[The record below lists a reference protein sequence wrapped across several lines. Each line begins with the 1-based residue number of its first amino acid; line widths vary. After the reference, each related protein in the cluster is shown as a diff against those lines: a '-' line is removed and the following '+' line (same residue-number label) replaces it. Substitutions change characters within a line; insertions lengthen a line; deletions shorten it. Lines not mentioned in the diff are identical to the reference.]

1 MGRYL
6 FLKRM
11 WRRMAN
17 GKFYH
22 LGLGSK
28 KYPLH
33 FLIPHGAFRVENL
46 PTLKHNDLL
55 SWFEDCSEGKVEGI
69 VWHCGDGCLIKVRTQ
84 TWRSDSLDRLYSF
97 WHAVSIIPYSSYGL
111 KQNWVDGRGQTALYT
126 VVVFSRALAIRD
138 VLWSYGANAF
148 PSWGF
153 LGPTVFSETFGA
165 YFHSALSVLT

>member
-1 MGRYL
+1 MGRYF

-11 WRRMAN
+11 WQRMTN

-33 FLIPHGAFRVENL
+33 FLIPHGAFQVENL

-55 SWFEDCSEGKVEGI
+55 SWFEDCSEGKIEGI
-69 VWHCGDGCLIKVRTQ
+69 VWHCGDGCLIKVMTK

-111 KQNWVDGRGQTALYT
+111 KQNWVDGKGRQHCIQWWCSAGHWLSGMCFGVT
-126 VVVFSRALAIRD
+126 VIMRSPP
-138 VLWSYGANAF
+138 GG
-148 PSWGF
+148 SWGPLCSLRHSEPTFTQYF
-153 LGPTVFSETFGA
+153 L
-165 YFHSALSVLT
+165 Y